1 MSKALDIGK
10 ESTKGSFH
18 YLWGLVVSTLISSI
32 GTIFI
37 ARLLGSDQYGLYTI
51 VLSVP
56 LLIVTFRDW
65 GINLAMVKFTA
76 QFRAEDRIEE
86 TRNIIVSG
94 LAFEVLIGFLLSL
107 STILSADYVA
117 TSFFNRP
124 TIAPLIQVASV
135 YIFTGGLIA
144 AATAAFTGFEKME
157 LNSIMIVCQSIF
169 RTFLI
174 IALVLMGLG
183 TSGAII
189 GFAFG
194 TIIAGII
201 GLIII
206 WQLYSRIPRT
216 THHSLE
222 IKAYISTM
230 LTYGLPLSLATIIIG
245 VLPQYYV
252 VLLPIYYAANNN
264 TAIGNYGIAMNFVV
278 LITFFSMPI
287 ITMLFPAFS
296 KLNPYKDKDS
306 LRIIFRLSVK
316 YASLFVVPVSFLVMC
331 LAVPAVSTL
340 FGNTYESAALFLALL
355 AIQYLFTAFGN
366 LSISGLLSGQ
376 GKTGF
381 VLKTSILTGL
391 IGFLLGYFAI
401 IAFGVLGLILTT
413 IIASVPSLILGIRF
427 IQKNYDVS
435 IDWVSSVKILSA
447 SGITALVTYV
457 FISIITLPSWI
468 QLLLGTLLF
477 VGLFTVMVLLFKAI
491 DKNDLTIL
499 SQMTTSLGGVGLA
512 FRKVISLLEKAM
524 DLLKKMKLSIIAILR

>member
-1 MSKALDIGK
+1 
-10 ESTKGSFH
+10 
-18 YLWGLVVSTLISSI
+18 
-32 GTIFI
+32 
-37 ARLLGSDQYGLYTI
+37 
-51 VLSVP
+51 
-56 LLIVTFRDW
+56 
-65 GINLAMVKFTA
+65 
-76 QFRAEDRIEE
+76 
-86 TRNIIVSG
+86 
-94 LAFEVLIGFLLSL
+94 
-107 STILSADYVA
+107 
-117 TSFFNRP
+117 
-124 TIAPLIQVASV
+124 
-135 YIFTGGLIA
+135 
-144 AATAAFTGFEKME
+144 
-157 LNSIMIVCQSIF
+157 
-169 RTFLI
+169 
-174 IALVLMGLG
+174 
-183 TSGAII
+183 
-189 GFAFG
+189 
-194 TIIAGII
+194 
-201 GLIII
+201 
-206 WQLYSRIPRT
+206 
-216 THHSLE
+216 
-222 IKAYISTM
+222 
-230 LTYGLPLSLATIIIG
+230 
-245 VLPQYYV
+245 
-252 VLLPIYYAANNN
+252 
-264 TAIGNYGIAMNFVV
+264 
-278 LITFFSMPI
+278 
-287 ITMLFPAFS
+287 
-296 KLNPYKDKDS
+296 
-306 LRIIFRLSVK
+306 
-316 YASLFVVPVSFLVMC
+316 MC

>member
-1 MSKALDIGK
+1 MSKALDIAK
-10 ESTKGSFH
+10 ESAKGSFH

-76 QFRAEDRIEE
+76 QFRAEERIEE
-86 TRNIIVSG
+86 TRNILVSG

-107 STILSADYVA
+107 STILSAEYVA

-135 YIFTGGLIA
+135 YIFMGGLIA

-169 RTFLI
+169 RTVLI

-189 GFAFG
+189 GFAVG

-201 GLIII
+201 GLVIM
-206 WQLYSRIPRT
+206 WKLYSRLPRT

-222 IKAYISTM
+222 IKAYMSTM

-245 VLPQYYV
+245 VLPQYYI

-264 TAIGNYGIAMNFVV
+264 AVIGNYGIAMNFVV
-278 LITFFSMPI
+278 LITFFSIPI
-287 ITMLFPAFS
+287 LTMLFPAFS
-296 KLNPYKDKDS
+296 KLNPQKDKDS
-306 LRIIFRLSVK
+306 LRILFRLSVK

-331 LAVPAVSTL
+331 LSVPAVSTL

-355 AIQYLFTAFGN
+355 ATQYLFTAFGN

-391 IGFLLGYFAI
+391 IGFLLGYFSI

-413 IIASVPSLILGIRF
+413 IIAGIPSLILGIRF

-435 IDWVSSVKILSA
+435 IDWNSSIKLLSA
-447 SGITALVTYV
+447 SGITALITYV
-457 FISIITLPSWI
+457 FISIVTFPNWI

-477 VGLFTVMVLLFKAI
+477 VGLFIPIVLLFKAI
-491 DKNDLTIL
+491 DKTDLTIL
-499 SQMTTSLGGVGLA
+499 SQMTLSLGRIGSA
-512 FRKVISLLEKAM
+512 FRKALSILEKMM
-524 DLLKKMKLSIIAILR
+524 DLLKK